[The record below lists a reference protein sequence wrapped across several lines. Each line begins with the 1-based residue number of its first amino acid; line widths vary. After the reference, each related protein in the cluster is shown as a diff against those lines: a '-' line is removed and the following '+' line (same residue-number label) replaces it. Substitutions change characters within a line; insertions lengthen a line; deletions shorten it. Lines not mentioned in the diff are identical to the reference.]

1 MTPGALIKQ
10 KRIQNGMTRQ
20 QLADAL
26 GMTRSNLSFI
36 ERDISGI
43 SLKQAIRFAQV
54 LCFNLDEYT
63 ARPTQEIVMTDLIND
78 IENKA
83 RQLKARLSY
92 DIHNSILYY

>member
-36 ERDISGI
+36 ERDISSI
-43 SLKQAIRFAQV
+43 SLKQAIKFAQV

-63 ARPTQEIVMTDLIND
+63 GRSYKEILTLDLINE
-78 IENKA
+78 IENKV
-83 RQLKARLSY
+83 RLLKSEL
-92 DIHNSILYY
+92 NK